1 MIEDTDTEAQGIFKR
16 EISFILTTIPI
27 SRKIVAEAFH
37 VNFSTWNKFCNGD
50 LPFPAH
56 LLHPLYDFTGDKR
69 LLKFMPRKNKDD
81 TCEFVVEFY
90 MKIISK
96 TCEIGEQVVRARNPG
111 QRHMTNEEIRA
122 IVREA
127 AYMKAKWESFME
139 YLESR
144 KR

>member
-1 MIEDTDTEAQGIFKR
+1 
-16 EISFILTTIPI
+16 
-27 SRKIVAEAFH
+27 
-37 VNFSTWNKFCNGD
+37 
-50 LPFPAH
+50 
-56 LLHPLYDFTGDKR
+56 
-69 LLKFMPRKNKDD
+69 
-81 TCEFVVEFY
+81 